1 MAVDVVCFG
10 DCSEEQINKVQ
21 TFVNTVMNE
30 DNSHCLVVEP
40 GEIMSDKLIACPI
53 VGGGA
58 GGAPAAGG
66 LDNLEA
72 EDPELAA
79 AIRASLE
86 EANQGAPAAQAPSQ
100 PSQVPQPQPSAQSQP

>member
-1 MAVDVVCFG
+1 
-10 DCSEEQINKVQ
+10 
-21 TFVNTVMNE
+21 MNE

-53 VGGGA
+53 VGGAA